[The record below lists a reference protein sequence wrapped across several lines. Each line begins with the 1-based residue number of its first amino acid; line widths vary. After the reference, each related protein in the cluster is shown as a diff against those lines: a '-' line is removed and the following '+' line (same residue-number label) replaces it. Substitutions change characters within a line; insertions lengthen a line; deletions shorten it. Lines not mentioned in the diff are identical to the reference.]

1 MKHFFKNVAAIVLL
15 TALAALPT
23 LAQAQVIV
31 ESAQAQEAIK
41 RGPQIWDV
49 RDARDYAKGHLPGAL
64 TVGDVASNLRNPN
77 SEDFIATAQIA
88 ALLGA
93 AGIDPQRETVVYG
106 ARGSWNPYFG
116 RYTLRYFGGS

>member
-31 ESAQAQEAIK
+31 DSAQAQEAIK
-41 RGPQIWDV
+41 RGAQIWDV